1 MEEGDETVCRLID
14 APLEDPRVQD
24 MKTSILA
31 SIALEEES
39 SQERGFRFLDLI
51 WDRGDLR
58 VGRRLRIAFL
68 VLSFQQLM
76 GQYRGDK
83 TPER

>member
-1 MEEGDETVCRLID
+1 
-14 APLEDPRVQD
+14 

-39 SQERGFRFLDLI
+39 SQDRGFRVLDLI

-68 VLSFQQLM
+68 ILSFQQLM
-76 GQYRGDK
+76 GQYSRVQIRNDDVQLANLAFGRNK
-83 TPER
+83 